1 MLVPLKVQLK
11 SPGDSAMSL
20 QLAAAAQ
27 ERTTTTSNKVVQ
39 LIAPQKTHPSQ
50 LLKLISSKV
59 NPGKVRK
66 MEMFQFVSSK
76 STIAFK
82 VAPNLILHQANK
94 AKFLSILKDCC
105 TLVTLCILCPFAEKK
120 MTPKTGNWQAV
131 IGNWHTVF
139 TKYGATMI
147 LQKFQ
152 IDRSFIWPAVSNPFI
167 CWLSNFP
174 SQCCKTAISVL
185 PRQNYSEPTNFISTN
200 SLGQIWFQDLRENF
214 FIFFNYNKVCKR
226 K

>member
-120 MTPKTGNWQAV
+120 MTPKTGN
-131 IGNWHTVF
+131 
-139 TKYGATMI
+139 
-147 LQKFQ
+147 
-152 IDRSFIWPAVSNPFI
+152 
-167 CWLSNFP
+167 
-174 SQCCKTAISVL
+174 
-185 PRQNYSEPTNFISTN
+185 
-200 SLGQIWFQDLRENF
+200 
-214 FIFFNYNKVCKR
+214 
-226 K
+226 